1 MSNSTNEILQSAFDL
16 IENNELEH
24 ARNIIEPLLETET
37 NNPAV
42 WWVYAHSLEDPEDG
56 LKAIDKVV
64 QLDPTYP
71 GVNDLKTQLS
81 TSQTTQEDKSTI
93 DDWDDLGVI
102 SPDDLETPDSL
113 TGGRSIVRSLL
124 IAVVVIILVVGI
136 LAVLSGAFS
145 NNTTQS
151 PTEVADQSTII
162 PTVNIQIVTNV
173 SATEMSTEV
182 ETESP
187 TEEPTEVL
195 STDEPTLIIPTE
207 VETESPTEEPTE
219 VLSTDEPTLI
229 IPTEV
234 ETGSPTDEPTLEP
247 NETQPYFTAL
257 IENLSAYEVSESEIK
272 TRETVLGTT
281 LDVTICAAA
290 GPESSSAL
298 NDVMGVFV
306 GLNSDTPED
315 IVAFAVT
322 LLDCNNAQPI
332 SRTIGVERIFVQSFS
347 DDEIVLKDFQREWK
361 PLP

>member
-207 VETESPTEEPTE
+207 VET
-219 VLSTDEPTLI
+219 
-229 IPTEV
+229 
-234 ETGSPTDEPTLEP
+234 GSPTDEPTLEP

-332 SRTIGVERIFVQSFS
+332 SRTIGVERNFVQSFS

>member
-124 IAVVVIILVVGI
+124 IAAVVIILVVGVF
-136 LAVLSGAFS
+136 AVLSGAFS

-173 SATEMSTEV
+173 SATEMS
-182 ETESP
+182 
-187 TEEPTEVL
+187 
-195 STDEPTLIIPTE
+195 TE

>member
-219 VLSTDEPTLI
+219 VLSTDEPTL
-229 IPTEV
+229 
-234 ETGSPTDEPTLEP
+234 EP